1 MPASRTVSRLVR
13 SAALGAC
20 ATLLAS
26 AAAVACTRDEAFNRM
41 MALGQYGMKLQATL
55 PDPLKDPAGYNAKY
69 PRITEFGTRLSAVG
83 KVLADQKYD
92 DACATYDALARD
104 YHVDYAAQNVRPLS
118 ALEAEAK
125 NPPKDG
131 CDLAES
137 ARRSVWLTQAFKK
150 RADAEQLGR
159 DDWQQFGKDTQL
171 IGPMMQQ
178 DPQQA
183 CEMIDTVARKYRLQR

>member
-1 MPASRTVSRLVR
+1 MPAAFIPGLSR
-13 SAALGAC
+13 ALLAFAC
-20 ATLLAS
+20 AAQLAP
-26 AAAVACTRDEAFNRM
+26 AAAAACTRDDAFNRM
-41 MALGQYGMKLQATL
+41 MALNQYGMKLQATL
-55 PDPLKDPAGYNAKY
+55 PDPLQDPAGYNAKY
-69 PRITEFGTRLSAVG
+69 PRITEFGTRLAAVG
-83 KVLADQKYD
+83 KVLAERRYD
-92 DACATYDALARD
+92 DACATYDALAKD

-125 NPPKDG
+125 HPPQDG

-137 ARRSVWLTQAFKK
+137 ARRSVWLTQAFKQ

-159 DDWQQFGKDTQL
+159 DEWQQFGKDTQL